1 MMELPDGSAI
11 FRCLQNWNPK
21 SIMSEFAANTCMP
34 AIVCHAPLD
43 YRLEELPVPQP
54 QDHEIILEVGSVGIC
69 ASDLKCYLGAPMFWG
84 TDETDGYCQAPIIPG
99 HEFAGTVAAIGEAA
113 RERNRLQVGDKVV
126 SEQIVPCQRC
136 RYCRRG
142 QYWMCMK
149 HDIYGFRKATPGA
162 MAQYVRLPANALNYR
177 VPDALPLSWA
187 AYIEPLACGIHAV
200 QRADIELQHTVV
212 IAGAGPLGLG
222 MVAAARL
229 KNPALLIALDLNE
242 ERLAVARACG
252 ADVTLNPAQVD
263 VVDKVLGL
271 TEGYG
276 CDVYIEAT
284 GHPGAVQQGLD
295 MICKLGTFVEFS
307 VMREPVTVDWTIIGD
322 TKELNIHGAHLSPHA
337 YPVAIRMLEQGL
349 LPMDRIVTHELPLAE
364 FQQGIELVASGDKS
378 IKVTLQP

>member
-1 MMELPDGSAI
+1 
-11 FRCLQNWNPK
+11 
-21 SIMSEFAANTCMP
+21 MSEYTANTHMQ

-43 YRLEELPVPQP
+43 YRLEECVVPQP
-54 QDHEIILEVGSVGIC
+54 QEGEVILEVGSVGIC

-84 TDETDGYCQAPIIPG
+84 TESQDGYCQAPIIPG
-99 HEFAGTVAAIGEAA
+99 HEFAGTVVAAGEGALARNHLRIG
-113 RERNRLQVGDKVV
+113 DSVV
-126 SEQIVPCQRC
+126 SEQIVPCQHC

-149 HDIYGFRKATPGA
+149 HDIYGFRQATPGA

-177 VPDALPLSWA
+177 VPDSLPLPWA

-200 QRADIELQHTVV
+200 QRANIELQHAVV
-212 IAGAGPLGLG
+212 VAGAGPLGLG

-229 KNPALLIALDLNE
+229 KNPDLLIALDLNDD
-242 ERLAVARACG
+242 RLAVAQACG
-252 ADVTLNPAQVD
+252 ADVTLNPTQVD
-263 VVDKVLGL
+263 VVDEVLAL

-284 GHPGAVQQGLD
+284 GHPSAVQQGLD

-322 TKELNIHGAHLSPHA
+322 TKELTIHGAHLSPHA

-349 LPMDRIVTHELPLAE
+349 LPMERIITHEMPLAD
-364 FQQGIELVASGDKS
+364 FQRGIDLVASGDKS